1 MSSRIHLNAKDQGF
15 QGEFWIFFNE
25 MIIVMHLLVLLM
37 LWLNGLYSMTVLAR
51 IRARYLVDIYHT
63 AARIYTDVQMLSAL
77 GIR

>member
-1 MSSRIHLNAKDQGF
+1 
-15 QGEFWIFFNE
+15 
-25 MIIVMHLLVLLM
+25 MHLLVLLM

-63 AARIYTDVQMLSAL
+63 AAQIYTDVQMLSAL